1 MANTVWSQY
10 PAQKIT
16 FLTMID
22 ELLNLWNRTAAT
34 VRNDIPLAG
43 SPERCAMRVAVQD
56 DRGEVLVLER
66 LSRDQTNRRRSIAK
80 VLAALADNGLA
91 LSLVYLPDADGDYVA
106 EHRGESYMLAP
117 LLPGGPPPRPESAEH
132 AWRGKALAEFLM
144 DMEQTAAS
152 LPHDLV
158 DVLGPPL
165 DLPAYAASLAETVR
179 VREPSVHARLMPS
192 LDRLAPFLE
201 SWGSLPLSLCHGDYH
216 PLNVLW
222 SENAVTGVI
231 DWEFMGSKPTLY
243 DAANCA
249 GCVGSEGP
257 AALTGGLVTTLI
269 QTLQKSGRDMTLLP
283 EIVASLRTAWLS
295 EWLRRSDREM
305 IDLELDYLD
314 ALTCNLDRLRCA
326 WRIG

>member
-1 MANTVWSQY
+1 
-10 PAQKIT
+10 
-16 FLTMID
+16 MID
-22 ELLNLWNRTAAT
+22 EILNHWNRTAAA
-34 VRNDIPLAG
+34 VRKDIPLAG
-43 SPERCAMRVAVQD
+43 SPERCSMRVAVQD
-56 DRGEVLVLER
+56 DRGEIFVLER
-66 LSRDQTNRRRSIAK
+66 LSRGQANRRRSIAT

-132 AWRGKALAEFLM
+132 AWRGKALAAFLV
-144 DMEQTAAS
+144 DLERAAKS

-158 DVLGPPL
+158 DALGPPL

-179 VREPSVHARLMPS
+179 LRDPSVHARLMPS

-201 SWGSLPLSLCHGDYH
+201 SWDSLPLGLCHGDFH
-216 PLNVLW
+216 PINVLW
-222 SENAVTGVI
+222 SEDGVTGVI
-231 DWEFMGSKPTLY
+231 DWEFMGRKPVLY
-243 DAANCA
+243 DAANCV

-257 AALTGGLVTTLI
+257 AALTGCLAAALI
-269 QTLQKSGRDMTLLP
+269 QTLHQSGRDMTMLP
-283 EIVASLRTAWLS
+283 ETVALLRTAWLS
-295 EWLRRSDREM
+295 EWLRRDDREM

-314 ALTCNLDRLRCA
+314 ALTCNLDRLRHV